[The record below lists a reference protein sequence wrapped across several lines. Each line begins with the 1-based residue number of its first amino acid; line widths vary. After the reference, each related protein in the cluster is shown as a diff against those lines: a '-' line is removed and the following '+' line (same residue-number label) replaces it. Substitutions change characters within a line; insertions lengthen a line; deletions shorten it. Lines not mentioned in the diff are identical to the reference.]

1 MNSFESDLKRA
12 VISVPFIAGV
22 IIETIIL
29 FTSGF
34 DSDLFKV
41 SVPVAATL
49 PYSTAW
55 LLDYQ
60 SGFVKEY
67 VPRCGINSYIISK
80 ILACGISGGLLETL
94 ACYIFSVFNEN
105 SGIKLNLIFSSGML
119 WAVVSATLAAW
130 SKSRYIA
137 YGGSFVIYYILV
149 IFHDR
154 YFESLYSIYPY
165 EWINPEHV
173 WVFDEQGIV
182 ILMSAI
188 TIFFALLYYC
198 IIWRCIERV

>member
-60 SGFVKEY
+60 GV
-67 VPRCGINSYIISK
+67 CSK
-80 ILACGISGGLLETL
+80 VWNKQLHYQQNTGMWNKWWLVGNA
-94 ACYIFSVFNEN
+94 
-105 SGIKLNLIFSSGML
+105 GML
-119 WAVVSATLAAW
+119 HFL
-130 SKSRYIA
+130 
-137 YGGSFVIYYILV
+137 
-149 IFHDR
+149 
-154 YFESLYSIYPY
+154 SI
-165 EWINPEHV
+165 
-173 WVFDEQGIV
+173 
-182 ILMSAI
+182 
-188 TIFFALLYYC
+188 
-198 IIWRCIERV
+198 

>member
-41 SVPVAATL
+41 SVPVAGTL

-80 ILACGISGGLLETL
+80 ILACGISGGLL
-94 ACYIFSVFNEN
+94 
-105 SGIKLNLIFSSGML
+105 
-119 WAVVSATLAAW
+119 
-130 SKSRYIA
+130 
-137 YGGSFVIYYILV
+137 
-149 IFHDR
+149 
-154 YFESLYSIYPY
+154 
-165 EWINPEHV
+165 
-173 WVFDEQGIV
+173 
-182 ILMSAI
+182 
-188 TIFFALLYYC
+188 
-198 IIWRCIERV
+198 